1 MRLAT
6 QSTLPS
12 MPRAARTRFSYLTW
26 GMLVFTVLVVVGG
39 GIVRATGSGDGCGAT
54 WPVCS
59 DRLFPSN
66 PGLETMIEYGHRLM
80 SGVTILGI
88 LALFLWA
95 RRLYE
100 RGDLV
105 RWGASA
111 ALGLIVVEA
120 LIGASLVLF
129 GWVDNDT
136 SIARMIVVPLH
147 LTNTSLLVGALALT
161 AWWSSGN
168 PTPVAANKPGVTRRL
183 GLGAGGLLLVVTV
196 GALNALGDTLY
207 PSDGFVSGV
216 RDEFAAGAPWLIQV
230 RVLHPVLAILV
241 GLVIAYLTVSLG
253 AGKGNTT
260 QRLGRAVSWLV
271 LAQFAVGFVNVFLGT
286 PLETQVI
293 HLAVANAIW
302 IGYVLFAASLLG
314 ETVAMPERTA
324 SRT

>member
-1 MRLAT
+1 MP
-6 QSTLPS
+6 LP
-12 MPRAARTRFSYLTW
+12 ARTRFSYLAW

-59 DRLFPSN
+59 NRIFPSN

-80 SGVTILGI
+80 SGVTLLGI
-88 LALFLWA
+88 LALFVWA

-100 RGDLV
+100 RNDLV

-111 ALGLIVVEA
+111 ALGLIIVEA
-120 LIGASLVLF
+120 LIGASLVVF
-129 GWVDNDT
+129 GWVDSDA
-136 SIARMIVVPLH
+136 SIARMLVVPLH
-147 LTNTSLLVGALALT
+147 LTNTSLLVGVLTLT

-168 PTPVAANKPGVTRRL
+168 PAPVAANRPGTTRRL
-183 GLGAGGLLLVVTV
+183 GLGAGGLLLVATA

-207 PSDGFVSGV
+207 PTGDFLSGV
-216 RDEFAAGAPWLIQV
+216 RNELAAGAPWLIQV
-230 RVLHPVLAILV
+230 RVLHPLLAILV
-241 GLVIAYLTVSLG
+241 GLGIAYLTVSMG
-253 AGKGNTT
+253 VGRGKTT

-271 LAQFAVGFVNVFLGT
+271 LAQFAVGFVNVFLAT

-302 IGYVLFAASLLG
+302 ISYVLFAASLLG
-314 ETVAMPERTA
+314 ETVAMSEMSA
-324 SRT
+324 SRS